1 MTLRRG
7 SLRASRFDSS
17 TVEHSDVNERLWVQI
32 PFEAPFRRKEHQHG
46 PSGRNQK
53 RRPVLPP
60 HYRQARNAHGDG
72 AGGRRPH
79 LLSAFLSCPCRC
91 SPAVVPW
98 KRNLREDRFVAAS
111 VARNG
116 LPHFTGASF
125 NGRTAFLYSAYIRS
139 IRIAP
144 TIGSV
149 QAALPELFSPFWQS
163 GKTLDGPDRRA
174 HGEHSLG
181 AGPQEPRA
189 GRCNSGR
196 PHQTET

>member
-1 MTLRRG
+1 M
-7 SLRASRFDSS
+7 
-17 TVEHSDVNERLWVQI
+17 V
-32 PFEAPFRRKEHQHG
+32 
-46 PSGRNQK
+46 
-53 RRPVLPP
+53 
-60 HYRQARNAHGDG
+60 
-72 AGGRRPH
+72 H
-79 LLSAFLSCPCRC
+79 LEETKFLSCHCRC

-98 KRNLREDRFVAAS
+98 KRNLREDRFMAAS
-111 VARNG
+111 VARKG

-174 HGEHSLG
+174 HGAHSLG

-189 GRCNSGR
+189 GRCNSVRPTRRKRDKPCGNRPARIAAARNARKPVHTKNHVTAGR
-196 PHQTET
+196 DRWQPGKTGLQSDGGRVAPG

>member
-1 MTLRRG
+1 M
-7 SLRASRFDSS
+7 
-17 TVEHSDVNERLWVQI
+17 
-32 PFEAPFRRKEHQHG
+32 RK
-46 PSGRNQK
+46 
-53 RRPVLPP
+53 
-60 HYRQARNAHGDG
+60 
-72 AGGRRPH
+72 
-79 LLSAFLSCPCRC
+79 
-91 SPAVVPW
+91 
-98 KRNLREDRFVAAS
+98 
-111 VARNG
+111 G

-163 GKTLDGPDRRA
+163 GKTLDSPERRA

-189 GRCNSGR
+189 GRCNSVRPTRRQRDKPCGTSPARIAAARNARKPVHTTKKHATAGR
-196 PHQTET
+196 DRWQPGKTGMEPVPSGEGDAGIRANGESVECPEKRVCRATRPVRDV